1 MSIEVNKQPF
11 RDYMIEQIKAAG
23 QELINRAEEMISE
36 DSKYVTDFNINIHI
50 PGQNDGE
57 LPTISWATEVIC
69 KTGAE
74 IIVGGID

>member
-1 MSIEVNKQPF
+1 MSIEVNKQTF
-11 RDYMIEQIKAAG
+11 HDYMMEQIKAAG

-36 DSKYVTDFNINIHI
+36 DSKYVTDFKINIHI

-57 LPTISWATEVIC
+57 LPTVSWTTEVIC
-69 KTGAE
+69 KTGAD